1 MKAKLFF
8 AFTIT
13 APLQLYSPYGIVQL
27 QGIFLFTVQLK
38 LLLMNGIIEKKGRV
52 NLKKSK
58 INLIIYSVLLILS
71 VVLIVVMM
79 NRNNQSMEAMP
90 LKVTFQG
97 EYQTGDDRWQKFSE
111 GKKISFQN
119 GDVHLKGYFQLETGD
134 GEVIGRVPEGMSIIT
149 YFNHIGGQIKVDDY
163 ISIFDMENKLLGNGT
178 CGEEWTSFDYPADK
192 NKTVEIVLTNPHKY
206 GNSDAVNT
214 FLESMHPY
222 SGNGAAFEIQM
233 LKEGS
238 LQRNAGIAI
247 MVVSFIVLGVAIF
260 SLILKVPHSRMLRI
274 FGFML
279 LFAGGFCILD
289 SPNFCLSGNSTI
301 FNTTAKH
308 LCMILYPM
316 FMFLLA
322 AECLGDKK
330 KKIGGIVTG
339 IYGIISIA
347 AVVTAITGKI
357 LIYDLNYY
365 LMMIQFLVATILIV
379 LGVLSIKGSGARQK
393 IMLAICLVSLL
404 ALCTDIFAVLMGI
417 WSTAVVSKVVFAVV
431 FISALIYSLKVI
443 PANIKSSIH
452 EKELLLE
459 LQENKISIMLSQIQP
474 HFLNNVLSAIR
485 GLCETDTQKARDALI
500 DFSVYLRENM
510 DSIRSSEPIRF
521 ERELSH
527 IKTLYQAGKTEI
539 RRSNQYGLRH
549 CCKWL

>member
-1 MKAKLFF
+1 M
-8 AFTIT
+8 T
-13 APLQLYSPYGIVQL
+13 
-27 QGIFLFTVQLK
+27 
-38 LLLMNGIIEKKGRV
+38 IIEKKGRV
-52 NLKKSK
+52 NLKNAK
-58 INLIIYSVLLILS
+58 INLIIYPVLLILS

-97 EYQTGDDRWQKFSE
+97 EYQTGDDSWQKFSE

-119 GDVHLKGYFQLETGD
+119 GEVHLKGYFQLETED

-149 YFNHIGGQIKVDDY
+149 YFNHIGGQMKVNDE
-163 ISIFDMENKLLGNGT
+163 IHVFDMENKQLGNGT
-178 CGEEWTSFDYPADK
+178 CGEKWVPFDCPADE
-192 NKTVEIVLTNPHKY
+192 NETVEIVLTNPHKY

-214 FLESMHPY
+214 FLDSMYTY
-222 SGNGAAFEIQM
+222 SGNGAAFENQM

-247 MVVSFIVLGVAIF
+247 MVISFIVLGVAIF
-260 SLILKVPHSRMLRI
+260 SLILKVPHSRMLWI

-365 LMMIQFLVATILIV
+365 LMMIQFLVTLILIV

-404 ALCTDIFAVLMGI
+404 ALCTDIFAVLLGI

-459 LQENKISIMLSQIQP
+459 
-474 HFLNNVLSAIR
+474 
-485 GLCETDTQKARDALI
+485 
-500 DFSVYLRENM
+500 
-510 DSIRSSEPIRF
+510 
-521 ERELSH
+521 
-527 IKTLYQAGKTEI
+527 
-539 RRSNQYGLRH
+539 
-549 CCKWL
+549 